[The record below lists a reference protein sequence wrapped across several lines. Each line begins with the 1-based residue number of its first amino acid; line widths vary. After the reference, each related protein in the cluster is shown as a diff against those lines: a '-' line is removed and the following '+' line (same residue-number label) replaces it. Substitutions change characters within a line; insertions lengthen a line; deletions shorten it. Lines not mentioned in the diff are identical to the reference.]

1 MRNRFFCMAC
11 SVGRPLRRAWA
22 GLVLHQR
29 AMDDIHCGAVEFVAD
44 RQGVPVVALDNVAM
58 HVRSR
63 KPLQDTMT
71 AVRVGR
77 PVHDCGYGP
86 CAQC

>member
-11 SVGRPLRRAWA
+11 SVGRPPGRAWA

-44 RQGVPVVALDNVAM
+44 RQGVPVVNRRM
-58 HVRSR
+58 SRSPAGHR
-63 KPLQDTMT
+63 YSSSFVT
-71 AVRVGR
+71 
-77 PVHDCGYGP
+77 
-86 CAQC
+86 